1 MSCST
6 IVSYRVAVQGVSYRD
21 RKEIP
26 PELVP
31 RVIDTVVRPFE
42 YWIYDRCRTA

>member
-26 PELVP
+26 
-31 RVIDTVVRPFE
+31 VVRPFE